1 MANYTP
7 GSSYQNPPNSTMA
20 LLSLIAGI
28 LGLTLLP
35 ILGSIAAVILGYLGR
50 NEIRDSGGALG
61 GDGMATAG
69 LVLGWIGVGL
79 AVIGCC
85 IVGVV
90 FALPLCLV
98 PLGLSI
104 DQFNSILP
112 TLLAL
117 V

>member
-1 MANYTP
+1 MENYNP

-35 ILGSIAAVILGYLGR
+35 IMGSIAAVILGYLGR
-50 NEIRDSGGALG
+50 NEIRDSGGRLG

-85 IVGVV
+85 IAGVV
-90 FALPLCLV
+90 LVLPLCLV

-104 DQFNSILP
+104 EEFNSLLP
-112 TLLAL
+112 VLFGLI
-117 V
+117 

>member
-1 MANYTP
+1 MANYNP
-7 GSSYQNPPNSTMA
+7 GSSYQNPPSSTMA

-35 ILGSIAAVILGYLGR
+35 IIGSIAAVILGYLAR
-50 NEIRDSGGALG
+50 NEIRDAGGTLG
-61 GDGMATAG
+61 GDGLATAG

-85 IVGVV
+85 VAGAFLV
-90 FALPLCLV
+90 LPLCLV

-104 DQFNSILP
+104 DQFNYVLP
-112 TLLAL
+112 AL
-117 V
+117 MAFI